1 MENFQNIL
9 QKKDI
14 EVYSAISKTKTAFA
28 ERATQSLKHIIY
40 CYIKD
45 HGQNSFT
52 SYLNLFLQ
60 GMVASKDLLGNPL
73 EMSRTLISSQFC
85 SINL

>member
-1 MENFQNIL
+1 MENFQMFC
-9 QKKDI
+9 KEKDI
-14 EVYSAISKTKTAFA
+14 EVYSALSKTKAAFA
-28 ERATQSLKHIIY
+28 ERAIPSLKYKIY
-40 CYIKD
+40 HYIKD
-45 HGQNSFT
+45 HGQNSFI

-60 GMVASKDLLGNPL
+60 GMVASKYLLGNPL